1 MTDVGTTKSMRSESK
16 PYETVKRQFLAAL
29 NANHATSYTVSW
41 IDQIRPAT
49 SVVDAFEERRTELE
63 REARDQFETKDCYWH
78 ASPELIESVIKH
90 GFSAALRGDSATFAL
105 SPANAL
111 HIAKGGADI
120 AQNKDN
126 ANRIIQCRVSL
137 GLPSKHHRVVGT
149 GTDMRFVLT
158 DVRGVVPSFLIG
170 FRFNADPSARVQP
183 QQQQQQQQQQST
195 ESEPAKPATKPAT
208 DDDDDAELAAEM
220 ARLVKHVKVTNH

>member
-1 MTDVGTTKSMRSESK
+1 MRSESK
-16 PYETVKRQFLAAL
+16 PFETVKQQFLAAL
-29 NANHATSYTVSW
+29 NTNHATSYTVSW
-41 IDQIRPAT
+41 IDQIRPSK

-78 ASPELIESVIKH
+78 ASAELMESVIKH

-149 GTDMRFVLT
+149 GTDIRFVLT

-183 QQQQQQQQQQST
+183 QQQQQQQQST
-195 ESEPAKPATKPAT
+195 ESEPAKPTAKPAAAAN